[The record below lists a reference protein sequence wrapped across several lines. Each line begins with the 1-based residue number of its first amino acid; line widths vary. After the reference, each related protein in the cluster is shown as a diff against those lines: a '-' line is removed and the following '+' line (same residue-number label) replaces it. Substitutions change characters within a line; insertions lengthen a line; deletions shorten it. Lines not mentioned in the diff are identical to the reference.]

1 MSLLQAIRGT
11 KDILPNEIKNWQVL
25 ENVCRNISQR
35 YGYNEIRT
43 PVFEKTEVFLRGVG
57 EGTDIVNKEMYTF
70 EDKGGESLTLRPEQT
85 AALVRAVIQN
95 NLLANINI
103 LRLFYIGSYY
113 RYERPQKGRLREFH
127 QYGVEC
133 LLSPYPESDVEV
145 IMLADTFIKS
155 IGIENYKLKIN
166 SLGNEASRKMYLD
179 VLKKYLEN
187 NLDNMSE
194 DSRRRVVTNPLRV
207 LDSKHPDD
215 IELLNNAPN
224 ILDYLDDES
233 QLHFDKVKT
242 YLDCADIKYEVI
254 PSLVRGLDYYS
265 HTVFEFQSNYLGSQD
280 SFGGGGRY
288 NKLFEELGG
297 KPTPAVGFAMGMER
311 LLLILDAIDKKQVK
325 KCEPL
330 VYVIPMSNEQYEYAL
345 KIAALLRNQV
355 KINTVIDIQRR
366 SFKAVLKDT
375 DKLDADYA
383 LIIGEDEIK
392 NNGVMLKNLKERKQQ
407 FVKIDELCN
416 IF

>member
-43 PVFEKTEVFLRGVG
+43 PIFEKTEVFLRGVG

-85 AALVRAVIQN
+85 APLVRAVIQN

-145 IMLADTFIKS
+145 IMLADTFIKT

-179 VLKKYLEN
+179 ILKKYLEN

-311 LLLILDAIDKKQVK
+311 LLLILDAIDKNQVK
-325 KCEPL
+325 KTEPL
-330 VYVIPMSNEQYEYAL
+330 VYVVPMSNEQYEYAL
-345 KIAALLRNQV
+345 KIASLLRNQV

-407 FVKIDELCN
+407 FVTIDELCN
-416 IF
+416 IL

>member
-43 PVFEKTEVFLRGVG
+43 PIFEKTEVFLRGVG

-95 NLLANINI
+95 NLLANVNI

-145 IMLADTFIKS
+145 IMLADTFIKT

-233 QLHFDKVKT
+233 QLHFEKVKT

-311 LLLILDAIDKKQVK
+311 LLLILDAIDKNQVK
-325 KCEPL
+325 KIEPL
-330 VYVIPMSNEQYEYAL
+330 VYVVPMSNEQYEYAL
-345 KIAALLRNQV
+345 KIASLLRNQV

-383 LIIGEDEIK
+383 LIIGEDEVK

-407 FVKIDELCN
+407 FIKIDELCN

>member
-43 PVFEKTEVFLRGVG
+43 PIFEKTEVFLRGVG

-85 AALVRAVIQN
+85 APLVRAVIQN

-145 IMLADTFIKS
+145 IMLADTFIKT

-166 SLGNEASRKMYLD
+166 SLGNEASRKMYLN

-233 QLHFDKVKT
+233 QLQFDKVKT
-242 YLDCADIKYEVI
+242 YLDCAGIKYEVI

-311 LLLILDAIDKKQVK
+311 LLLILDAIDKNQVK
-325 KCEPL
+325 KTEPL
-330 VYVIPMSNEQYEYAL
+330 VYVVPMSNEQYEYAL

>member
-43 PVFEKTEVFLRGVG
+43 PIFEKTEVFLRGVG

-95 NLLANINI
+95 NLLANVNI

-145 IMLADTFIKS
+145 IMLADTFIKT

-166 SLGNEASRKMYLD
+166 SLENEASRKMYLD

-233 QLHFDKVKT
+233 QLHFEKVKT

-311 LLLILDAIDKKQVK
+311 LLLILDAIDKNQVK
-325 KCEPL
+325 KTEPL
-330 VYVIPMSNEQYEYAL
+330 VYVVPMSNEQYEYAL
-345 KIAALLRNQV
+345 KIASLLRNQV

-383 LIIGEDEIK
+383 LIIGEDEVK

-407 FVKIDELCN
+407 FIKIDELCN

>member
-43 PVFEKTEVFLRGVG
+43 PIFEKTEVFLRGVG

-145 IMLADTFIKS
+145 
-155 IGIENYKLKIN
+155 
-166 SLGNEASRKMYLD
+166 
-179 VLKKYLEN
+179 
-187 NLDNMSE
+187 
-194 DSRRRVVTNPLRV
+194 
-207 LDSKHPDD
+207 
-215 IELLNNAPN
+215 
-224 ILDYLDDES
+224 
-233 QLHFDKVKT
+233 
-242 YLDCADIKYEVI
+242 
-254 PSLVRGLDYYS
+254 
-265 HTVFEFQSNYLGSQD
+265 
-280 SFGGGGRY
+280 
-288 NKLFEELGG
+288 
-297 KPTPAVGFAMGMER
+297 
-311 LLLILDAIDKKQVK
+311 
-325 KCEPL
+325 
-330 VYVIPMSNEQYEYAL
+330 
-345 KIAALLRNQV
+345 
-355 KINTVIDIQRR
+355 
-366 SFKAVLKDT
+366 
-375 DKLDADYA
+375 
-383 LIIGEDEIK
+383 
-392 NNGVMLKNLKERKQQ
+392 
-407 FVKIDELCN
+407 
-416 IF
+416 